1 LLDLCLNAPQRPRLS
16 AFFFIMPNHAE
27 ANFFPSRPTT
37 AASDAAETSVS
48 LLLSVESRNVFSAAS
63 ELARPH

>member
-1 LLDLCLNAPQRPRLS
+1 ML
-16 AFFFIMPNHAE
+16 NHAE

-48 LLLSVESRNVFSAAS
+48 LLLSAESRNVFSAAS